1 MKRWCWLLLLLCCT
15 AWGHP
20 LIRVGGYP
28 YAPFVVKDD
37 SGHYRGLTLDLI
49 ALLND
54 IQQDV
59 HFVFV
64 PTSAPTATRRWPSAA
79 SR

>member
-1 MKRWCWLLLLLCCT
+1 MLVVAAALLYGMGPPADPGRWL
-15 AWGHP
+15 
-20 LIRVGGYP
+20 P

-59 HFVFV
+59 YFVFV